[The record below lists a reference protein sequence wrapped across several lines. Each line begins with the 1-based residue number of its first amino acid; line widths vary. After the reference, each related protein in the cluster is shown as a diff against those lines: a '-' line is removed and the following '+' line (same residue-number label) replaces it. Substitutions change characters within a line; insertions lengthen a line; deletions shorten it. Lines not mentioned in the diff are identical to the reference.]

1 MAELRK
7 FESLYALHTEL
18 QAVSQQRYEEL
29 QTVEQ
34 LLEQHADSFS
44 KFLDKPARNATHR
57 TNLQSGKVKVE
68 DQEYAVTQNFIND
81 ALKLADELDLDEI
94 EAARVLLDADA
105 EGDQASFDR
114 PLWVCGLI
122 RFQNERSYLLD
133 CMRLCIQIANDEDI
147 DPSVQEGFG
156 QVVDERIF
164 GIPAQGSK
172 AQAGAQ
178 KIVPKCVAG
187 LQGIRSTMQNIGE
200 KVAAQN
206 VLFHPNVS
214 KRMDQQEP
222 SEIMRLKLIEQHET
236 LALILCAAIEKKQA
250 ESKDFNEFIQLLR
263 KVDKYDHLLVH
274 LIAVLGAYIA
284 IFGSNVG
291 GGDVEPV
298 RQLNEFICGRTA
310 EDVWAIPSLG
320 AAVRAW
326 WIAEYSGW
334 YHDDYAGYE
343 ARGINLDKEDEER
356 TKQFMDALKD
366 GAFDF
371 LLAVAAD
378 CHAHNQDWQDPTRWG
393 MRQWLQRKA
402 LPLASE
408 ALPFAPHFHSTLM
421 THLEV
426 LIDAAI
432 SNIPDVLRKLRTE
445 EDEQR
450 QLSQTH
456 EQDLDLE
463 RFLMIIAYAYD
474 GRPDAAMTFW
484 EDAESNLSGFL
495 NWASRRASTPLVSA
509 FCEMLQA
516 LSGNEEC
523 ATAAH
528 NFLLDE
534 TTHSGGKLKR
544 SASLTW
550 NQIFK
555 ELKFFMEKLQT
566 KPLPAQSQLVRHH
579 AKPSSDQAETEP
591 ESAMMLECYLRLI
604 AKLGYE
610 SPVAR
615 GLLLLDTSVELP
627 ETLIRL
633 ASAQIPGR
641 LRACVFNAFR
651 ALMHGKTHQESEI
664 MWDFIDLWLVGGW
677 GPKADPQRTVAML
690 QPSPQAVMD
699 AILDDISDGF
709 EQPVAFI
716 QLLISLIQP
725 SVDDGELCDKLPFKE
740 ALGTSNRLSGVDV
753 YVDYVFG
760 LVLTKKARDITDPMQ
775 LRILQLSCL
784 EFALASLASF
794 NEDLI
799 VLGNESN
806 VNVDLAMPTSSLE
819 AYVRLHPFARV
830 MEWMFN
836 EKVVNILVDIIN
848 RDADVLGQSSHDS
861 PVVMGVLRAVQV
873 MIKVIELQDTYLDLV
888 RPLIKKQL
896 GQRSRSV
903 ASGAYSAFEDGIMN
917 HLSLVED
924 LGRFTNLGN
933 PDLTWASLK
942 LLEKIST
949 SSKIISAWNPDG
961 RHAHRNKAIVQ
972 LERGGAG
979 VSIAASLANTIAQ
992 TLDPVQEAESP
1003 GYRTK
1008 MFILDFLYKCLKA
1021 NPDKPTIAHLLL
1033 GFRCEI
1039 NGLAIEHNG
1048 AFDMQR
1054 SLFHSLL
1061 NAFIGLSVY
1070 QEELGMRGYLITLK
1084 RKVLRIFQILWS
1096 SPLSSKLVMEELRA
1110 TNFLFHS
1117 LLQEPQV
1124 QPHLRWDG
1132 AEAVSPE
1139 FLVTDASH
1147 SYIEFLA
1154 TRAMAFE
1161 YIAKEL
1167 CSVSQKRIPTV
1178 KRQIFD
1184 ALNGQIRVDDDEP
1197 INIANI
1203 FDFFDFLNI
1212 DFVNIPSPEFDIY
1225 RDIDLTPCV
1234 EEDAITG
1241 SQFDIHKVHQLA
1253 LLKRAERLN
1262 RDNPEKKDTRALIAQ
1277 DELAAWDREQSLLL
1291 EYVVYHNRQKQ
1302 FSAHRLK
1309 VLRAWTNILLV
1320 MFEANDFKGT
1330 PKMAFLLQALQAI
1343 LPSLEAFST
1352 LSPAEAFE
1360 LARVAKVLLFKLD
1373 LSDSNGDGV
1382 TDKDI
1387 GNLISDKL
1395 FQLFQVC
1402 LTSIASWVG
1411 SADLRAIYYSI
1422 CYRYLTSV
1430 VDKTTDHTGATTSN
1444 ALATA
1449 RSRAIKAIQAY
1460 GDRLLNVICD
1470 DAYGSDS
1477 TCQTAAMILLGALV
1491 HLDHT
1496 TTVSGLQHT
1505 NNLDGSFVI
1514 NTLNRLNFIGV
1525 LVDSLKTILQDWSAV
1540 ASSSSSSQSQ
1550 PQPQPSSAHLHHQ
1563 QQLALPT
1570 QHQSATDSQ
1579 YLLSKLSLLLALCRS
1594 KLGSKFVLQANL
1606 FRALEVSGVFSTDPE
1621 LLVRQQQQQQSSSS
1635 ATGSSTTE
1643 TNTVRAMERHYTLL
1657 VYLARIV
1664 SAAVMA
1670 GKKRGSHNA
1679 LQGRKFLQAARGL
1692 VVQVLK
1698 RSVGIGAGAV
1708 GGAGSGSGQGNAGN
1722 GGVSMRAVNGSAYGS
1737 TVTNGGDNKQ
1747 GSEVQLELELEER
1760 VDELAEAFMLLIQ
1773 ATGFLEFEEEQM
1785 PAEKKPKGDLL
1796 FH

>member
-18 QAVSQQRYEEL
+18 QAVTQQRYEEL

-34 LLEQHADSFS
+34 LLERHADSFS
-44 KFLDKPARNATHR
+44 TFLDKPARNATHR
-57 TNLQSGKVKVE
+57 TTLQSGKVKVGDE
-68 DQEYAVTQNFIND
+68 EYKVTQDFIND
-81 ALKLADELDLDEI
+81 TLKLADELDLDEI

-114 PLWVCGLI
+114 PLWVCGLL

-133 CMRLCIQIANDEDI
+133 CMRLCIQLANDEDI

-164 GIPAQGSK
+164 GIPSQGSK
-172 AQAGAQ
+172 PQAGATRF
-178 KIVPKCVAG
+178 VPKCVAG
-187 LQGIRSTMQNIGE
+187 LQSLKSTMQNIGE

-206 VLFHPNVS
+206 VIFQPNVS

-222 SEIMRLKLIEQHET
+222 SEVMRLKLIEQHET
-236 LALILCAAIEKKQA
+236 LSLILCAAVEKKQA
-250 ESKDFNEFIQLLR
+250 ERNDFKEFIKLLR

-274 LIAVLGAYIA
+274 LIPVLGAYIA
-284 IFGSNVG
+284 AFGSNVN

-408 ALPFAPHFHSTLM
+408 ALPFAPHFHTSLM

-456 EQDLDLE
+456 EQELDLE

-534 TTHSGGKLKR
+534 STHSGGKLKR

-555 ELKFFMEKLQT
+555 ELKFFMEKLQS
-566 KPLPAQSQLVRHH
+566 KPLPAQSQLARHQ
-579 AKPSSDQAETEP
+579 AKPISDQAETEP

-604 AKLGYE
+604 AKLSYE
-610 SPVAR
+610 SPAAR
-615 GLLLLDTSVELP
+615 SLILLDTSIELP

-651 ALMHGKTHQESEI
+651 ALMHDKTHQESEI

-677 GPKADPQRTVAML
+677 APKADPQRTVAML

-709 EQPVAFI
+709 EQPVAFT
-716 QLLISLIQP
+716 QLLVALIQP
-725 SVDDGELCDKLPFKE
+725 SIDDGELCDRLPFKE
-740 ALGTSNRLSGVDV
+740 TLGTSNRLSGVDV

-760 LVLTKKARDITDPMQ
+760 LVLTKKARDISDPVQ

-806 VNVDLAMPTSSLE
+806 VNVDVAMPTSSLE

-861 PVVMGVLRAVQV
+861 PVVMAVLRAVQV
-873 MIKVIELQDTYLDLV
+873 MIKVIELQDTYLHLV
-888 RPLIKKQL
+888 RPLIKKQF

-903 ASGAYSAFEDGIMN
+903 ASGAYSAFEDGILN

-933 PDLTWASLK
+933 PDLTLASLK

-1039 NGLAIEHNG
+1039 NGLAIEPNG
-1048 AFDMQR
+1048 AFDIQR

-1061 NAFIGLSVY
+1061 NVFIGLSVY

-1084 RKVLRIFQILWS
+1084 RKILRIFQILWN

-1110 TNFLFHS
+1110 TNFLFHA

-1124 QPHLRWDG
+1124 QPHLKWDG
-1132 AEAVSPE
+1132 AEALSPE
-1139 FLVTDASH
+1139 FLVADASH
-1147 SYIEFLA
+1147 AYIEFLA
-1154 TRAMAFE
+1154 TRAMTFE

-1184 ALNGQIRVDDDEP
+1184 AMNGQIRVDEGEP

-1212 DFVNIPSPEFDIY
+1212 DFVNIPTPEFDIY
-1225 RDIDLTPCV
+1225 KDINLTPCV
-1234 EEDAITG
+1234 EEDAMAG
-1241 SQFDIHKVHQLA
+1241 SQINVHRVHQLA

-1262 RDNPEKKDTRALIAQ
+1262 RDNPEKKKDNQALITQ
-1277 DELAAWDREQSLLL
+1277 DELAAWDREQNLLID
-1291 EYVVYHNRQKQ
+1291 YVIYCNRQKQ

-1330 PKMAFLLQALQAI
+1330 PKLAFLLQALQAI

-1373 LSDSNGDGV
+1373 LSENGDGV

-1402 LTSIASWVG
+1402 LTSIASWVN
-1411 SADLRAIYYSI
+1411 SADLRALYYSI
-1422 CYRYLTSV
+1422 CYRYLSSV
-1430 VDKTTDHTGATTSN
+1430 VDKTTDHTGTTTRN

-1449 RSRAIKAIQAY
+1449 RSRAIKAIQAF

-1491 HLDHT
+1491 HLDHIT
-1496 TTVSGLQHT
+1496 TASGLQHT
-1505 NNLDGSFVI
+1505 NNLDGSFVV

-1540 ASSSSSSQSQ
+1540 TTPSAQQQQQQQPPSSQ
-1550 PQPQPSSAHLHHQ
+1550 
-1563 QQLALPT
+1563 QLTLAT
-1570 QHQSATDSQ
+1570 KSSATDSQ

-1606 FRALEVSGVFSTDPE
+1606 FRALELSGAFTTDPE
-1621 LLVRQQQQQQSSSS
+1621 LLVRQQQSQSSFP
-1635 ATGSSTTE
+1635 TVGSRTTAAD
-1643 TNTVRAMERHYTLL
+1643 VRALERHYTLL

-1679 LQGRKFLQAARGL
+1679 LQGRKFLQGARGL

-1698 RSVGIGAGAV
+1698 RSVGIGGVPA
-1708 GGAGSGSGQGNAGN
+1708 N
-1722 GGVSMRAVNGSAYGS
+1722 GVSTRAVNGSVVGA
-1737 TVTNGGDNKQ
+1737 DKD
-1747 GSEVQLELELEER
+1747 SEVQLELEER
-1760 VDELAEAFMLLIQ
+1760 VDELAEAFMLLIN

-1785 PAEKKPKGDLL
+1785 PAEKPRGDLL

>member
-44 KFLDKPARNATHR
+44 KFLDKPPRNPTSR
-57 TNLQSGKVKVE
+57 TALQSGRIKVQDE
-68 DQEYAVTQNFIND
+68 EYSVTQSFIND

-114 PLWVCGLI
+114 PLWVCGLL

-172 AQAGAQ
+172 PQAGAQ
-178 KIVPKCVAG
+178 KFVPKCVAG
-187 LQGIRSTMQNIGE
+187 LQAIRSTLQSIGE

-206 VLFHPNVS
+206 VLFQPNVS

-236 LALILCAAIEKKQA
+236 LSLILCAAVEKKQA
-250 ESKDFNEFIQLLR
+250 ESKDFKEFIQLLR

-274 LIAVLGAYIA
+274 LIPVLGAYIA
-284 IFGSNVG
+284 TFGSNVG
-291 GGDVEPV
+291 GGDVEPA

-393 MRQWLQRKA
+393 MRQWLQRKTT
-402 LPLASE
+402 PLASE
-408 ALPFAPHFHSTLM
+408 ALPFAPHFHSCLM

-484 EDAESNLSGFL
+484 EDTESNLAGFL

-516 LSGNEEC
+516 LAANEEC

-550 NQIFK
+550 HQIFK

-566 KPLPAQSQLVRHH
+566 KPLPAPSQLVRHH

-615 GLLLLDTSVELP
+615 NLLLLDTSVELP
-627 ETLIRL
+627 ETLIKL

-651 ALMHGKTHQESEI
+651 ALMHRKTHQESEI

-677 GPKADPQRTVAML
+677 GPKADTQRTVAML
-690 QPSPQAVMD
+690 QPSPQAVME

-725 SVDDGELCDKLPFKE
+725 SIDDGELCDKLPFKE
-740 ALGTSNRLSGVDV
+740 TLGTSNRLSGVDV

-760 LVLTKKARDITDPMQ
+760 LVLTKKAMDINDPMQ

-806 VNVDLAMPTSSLE
+806 VNVDVAVPTSSLE

-830 MEWMFN
+830 MEWLFN

-848 RDADVLGQSSHDS
+848 RDTDVLGQSSHDS
-861 PVVMGVLRAVQV
+861 PVVLGVLRAVQV
-873 MIKVIELQDTYLDLV
+873 MIKVLELQDTYLDLV
-888 RPLIKKQL
+888 RPLIKKQS

-949 SSKIISAWNPDG
+949 SPEIISAWEPDG

-992 TLDPVQEAESP
+992 TLDPVLEAESP
-1003 GYRTK
+1003 DYQTK
-1008 MFILDFLYKCLKA
+1008 VFILDFLYKCLKA

-1039 NGLAIEHNG
+1039 NGLAIEPNG
-1048 AFDMQR
+1048 AFDIQR

-1070 QEELGMRGYLITLK
+1070 QEELGMRGFLITLK
-1084 RKVLRIFQILWS
+1084 RKILRIFQILWS

-1110 TNFLFHS
+1110 TNFLFHT

-1132 AEAVSPE
+1132 VEAASPE

-1184 ALNGQIRVDDDEP
+1184 ALLNGQIRADDEEP

-1203 FDFFDFLNI
+1203 FDFFDFLNV
-1212 DFVNIPSPEFDIY
+1212 DFVDIPAPEFDIY
-1225 RDIDLTPCV
+1225 RDIDLTPCI
-1234 EEDAITG
+1234 EEDAMTG
-1241 SQFDIHKVHQLA
+1241 SQFNVHKVHELA

-1262 RDNPEKKDTRALIAQ
+1262 RDNPEKKDSQALITQ

-1291 EYVVYHNRQKQ
+1291 EYVIYRNRQKQ

-1330 PKMAFLLQALQAI
+1330 PKIAFLLQALQAI

-1373 LSDSNGDGV
+1373 LSDNTDGA
-1382 TDKDI
+1382 TDKDV

-1411 SADLRAIYYSI
+1411 SADLRALYYSI

-1430 VDKTTDHTGATTSN
+1430 VDKTTDHTGITTSN

-1449 RSRAIKAIQAY
+1449 RSRAIRAIQAY

-1496 TTVSGLQHT
+1496 TTASGLQHT
-1505 NNLDGSFVI
+1505 NDLDGSFVVT
-1514 NTLNRLNFIGV
+1514 TLNRLNFIGV
-1525 LVDSLKTILQDWSAV
+1525 LVDSLKTILKDWSAV
-1540 ASSSSSSQSQ
+1540 TTSPTSSVEQ
-1550 PQPQPSSAHLHHQ
+1550 Q
-1563 QQLALPT
+1563 QQLQPPSSQQLTLTT
-1570 QHQSATDSQ
+1570 QSSATDSQ
-1579 YLLSKLSLLLALCRS
+1579 YILSKLSLLLALCRS
-1594 KLGSKFVLQANL
+1594 KLGSKFVLQSNL
-1606 FRALEVSGVFSTDPE
+1606 FRALEVSGAFSTDPE
-1621 LLVRQQQQQQSSSS
+1621 LFVRQQQQN
-1635 ATGSSTTE
+1635 SSTRST
-1643 TNTVRAMERHYTLL
+1643 TYVRALERHYTLL

-1679 LQGRKFLQAARGL
+1679 LQGRKFLQGARGL

-1698 RSVGIGAGAV
+1698 MSVGI
-1708 GGAGSGSGQGNAGN
+1708 GGAGSGNL
-1722 GGVSMRAVNGSAYGS
+1722 GVSMRAVNGSAYS
-1737 TVTNGGDNKQ
+1737 VADRDSQ
-1747 GSEVQLELELEER
+1747 AQLELEER
-1760 VDELAEAFMLLIQ
+1760 VDELAEAFMLLIN
-1773 ATGFLEFEEEQM
+1773 ATGFLEFEEEQTA
-1785 PAEKKPKGDLL
+1785 AEKPKGDLL

>member
-1 MAELRK
+1 M
-7 FESLYALHTEL
+7 
-18 QAVSQQRYEEL
+18 
-29 QTVEQ
+29 
-34 LLEQHADSFS
+34 
-44 KFLDKPARNATHR
+44 
-57 TNLQSGKVKVE
+57 
-68 DQEYAVTQNFIND
+68 
-81 ALKLADELDLDEI
+81 
-94 EAARVLLDADA
+94 
-105 EGDQASFDR
+105 
-114 PLWVCGLI
+114 
-122 RFQNERSYLLD
+122 
-133 CMRLCIQIANDEDI
+133 
-147 DPSVQEGFG
+147 
-156 QVVDERIF
+156 
-164 GIPAQGSK
+164 
-172 AQAGAQ
+172 
-178 KIVPKCVAG
+178 
-187 LQGIRSTMQNIGE
+187 
-200 KVAAQN
+200 
-206 VLFHPNVS
+206 
-214 KRMDQQEP
+214 
-222 SEIMRLKLIEQHET
+222 
-236 LALILCAAIEKKQA
+236 
-250 ESKDFNEFIQLLR
+250 
-263 KVDKYDHLLVH
+263 
-274 LIAVLGAYIA
+274 
-284 IFGSNVG
+284 
-291 GGDVEPV
+291 

-408 ALPFAPHFHSTLM
+408 ALPFAPHFHATLM

-516 LSGNEEC
+516 LSCNEEC

-566 KPLPAQSQLVRHH
+566 KPLPAQSQLARHH

-615 GLLLLDTSVELP
+615 ALLLLDTNVELP

-677 GPKADPQRTVAML
+677 GPKGDPQRTVAML

-699 AILDDISDGF
+699 AIFDDISDGF

-725 SVDDGELCDKLPFKE
+725 SVDDGELCDRLPFKE

-760 LVLTKKARDITDPMQ
+760 LVLTKKARDVTDPMQ

-799 VLGNESN
+799 VLGNQSN
-806 VNVDLAMPTSSLE
+806 VNVDLAMPNSSLE

-873 MIKVIELQDTYLDLV
+873 MIKVIELQDTYLHLV

-1048 AFDMQR
+1048 AFDIQR

-1084 RKVLRIFQILWS
+1084 RKILRIFQILWT

-1110 TNFLFHS
+1110 TNFLFHA

-1132 AEAVSPE
+1132 AEAISPE
-1139 FLVTDASH
+1139 FLITDASH

-1154 TRAMAFE
+1154 TRAMTFE

-1184 ALNGQIRVDDDEP
+1184 ALNGQIRVDNDEP

-1212 DFVNIPSPEFDIY
+1212 DFVDIPAPDFDIY
-1225 RDIDLTPCV
+1225 RDIDLAPCI
-1234 EEDAITG
+1234 EEDAMTG
-1241 SQFDIHKVHQLA
+1241 SQFNIHRVQQLA
-1253 LLKRAERLN
+1253 SLKRAERLN
-1262 RDNPEKKDTRALIAQ
+1262 RDNPEKKDLQVLISP
-1277 DELAAWDREQSLLL
+1277 DELAAWEREQNLLL
-1291 EYVVYHNRQKQ
+1291 EYVIYRNRHKK

-1320 MFEANDFKGT
+1320 MFEANEIKGT
-1330 PKMAFLLQALQAI
+1330 PKMSFLLQALQAI

-1373 LSDSNGDGV
+1373 LSDANSGDGV

-1411 SADLRAIYYSI
+1411 SADLRALYYSI
-1422 CYRYLTSV
+1422 TYRYLTSV
-1430 VDKTTDHTGATTSN
+1430 VDKTTDHTGTTTSN

-1496 TTVSGLQHT
+1496 TTASGLQHT
-1505 NNLDGSFVI
+1505 NNLDGSFVV

-1540 ASSSSSSQSQ
+1540 TNSSSSQQQPQQQQQQVALGGTTQSQ
-1550 PQPQPSSAHLHHQ
+1550 P
-1563 QQLALPT
+1563 
-1570 QHQSATDSQ
+1570 ATDAQ

-1606 FRALEVSGVFSTDPE
+1606 FRALEVSGAFQTDPE
-1621 LLVRQQQQQQSSSS
+1621 LLVRQQQQQQSSS
-1635 ATGSSTTE
+1635 ATGSRKTTE
-1643 TNTVRAMERHYTLL
+1643 SETIRAMERHYTLL

-1679 LQGRKFLQAARGL
+1679 LQGRKFLQGARGL

-1698 RSVGIGAGAV
+1698 RSVGIGASSGNTANGA
-1708 GGAGSGSGQGNAGN
+1708 ST
-1722 GGVSMRAVNGSAYGS
+1722 RAVNGSAYG
-1737 TVTNGGDNKQ
+1737 NGSVGVDKE
-1747 GSEVQLELELEER
+1747 SEVHLELEER

-1773 ATGFLEFEEEQM
+1773 ETGFLEVSF
-1785 PAEKKPKGDLL
+1785 
-1796 FH
+1796 FFFFFFFS

>member
-18 QAVSQQRYEEL
+18 QAISQQRYEEL

-44 KFLDKPARNATHR
+44 KFLDKPARNATNR
-57 TNLQSGKVKVE
+57 TALQSGKIKVQDE
-68 DQEYAVTQNFIND
+68 EYAVTQDFIND

-114 PLWVCGLI
+114 PLWVCGLL

-172 AQAGAQ
+172 PQAGAQ
-178 KIVPKCVAG
+178 KFVPKCVAG
-187 LQGIRSTMQNIGE
+187 FQTIRSTMQNIGE

-206 VLFHPNVS
+206 VLFQPNVS

-236 LALILCAAIEKKQA
+236 LSLILCAAVEKKQA
-250 ESKDFNEFIQLLR
+250 ESKDFKEFIQFLR

-274 LIAVLGAYIA
+274 LIPVLGAYIA
-284 IFGSNVG
+284 TFGSNVG

-408 ALPFAPHFHSTLM
+408 ALPFAPHFHTSLM

-484 EDAESNLSGFL
+484 EDADSNLSGFL

-516 LSGNEEC
+516 LSCNEEC

-615 GLLLLDTSVELP
+615 NLLLLDTSVELP

-677 GPKADPQRTVAML
+677 GPKADTQRTVAML

-716 QLLISLIQP
+716 QLLNSLIQP
-725 SVDDGELCDKLPFKE
+725 SVDDGELCDRLPFKE

-806 VNVDLAMPTSSLE
+806 VNVDLAMSTSSLE

-888 RPLIKKQL
+888 RPLIKKQF

-949 SSKIISAWNPDG
+949 SSNIISAWEPDG

-979 VSIAASLANTIAQ
+979 VSIAASLANTIAE

-1003 GYRTK
+1003 GYQTK
-1008 MFILDFLYKCLKA
+1008 IFILDFLYKCLKA

-1039 NGLAIEHNG
+1039 NGLAIEPNG
-1048 AFDMQR
+1048 AFDIQR

-1084 RKVLRIFQILWS
+1084 RKILRIFQILWS

-1110 TNFLFHS
+1110 TNFLFHT

-1212 DFVNIPSPEFDIY
+1212 DFVNIPAPEFDIY

-1234 EEDAITG
+1234 EEDAMTG
-1241 SQFDIHKVHQLA
+1241 SQFNVHKVHQLA

-1262 RDNPEKKDTRALIAQ
+1262 RDNPEKKDTQALITQ

-1291 EYVVYHNRQKQ
+1291 EYVIYRNRQKQ

-1330 PKMAFLLQALQAI
+1330 AKMAFLLQALQAT

-1373 LSDSNGDGV
+1373 LSDKGDDV

-1411 SADLRAIYYSI
+1411 SADLRALYYSI

-1430 VDKTTDHTGATTSN
+1430 VDKTTDHTGTTTSN
-1444 ALATA
+1444 TLATA
-1449 RSRAIKAIQAY
+1449 RSRAIKTIQAY

-1496 TTVSGLQHT
+1496 TTASGLQHT
-1505 NNLDGSFVI
+1505 NNLDGSFVV
-1514 NTLNRLNFIGV
+1514 NALNRLNFIGV
-1525 LVDSLKTILQDWSAV
+1525 LVDSLKTILQDWSA
-1540 ASSSSSSQSQ
+1540 ATTSSSSQPSQ
-1550 PQPQPSSAHLHHQ
+1550 PSPSVPSHQ
-1563 QQLALPT
+1563 QQLALT
-1570 QHQSATDSQ
+1570 QQTASATDSQ

-1594 KLGSKFVLQANL
+1594 KLGSKFVLQSNL
-1606 FRALEVSGVFSTDPE
+1606 FRALEVSGAFSTDPE
-1621 LLVRQQQQQQSSSS
+1621 LLVASSSGS
-1635 ATGSSTTE
+1635 TGSTTD
-1643 TNTVRAMERHYTLL
+1643 VRALERHYTLL

-1679 LQGRKFLQAARGL
+1679 LQGRKFLQGARGL

-1698 RSVGIGAGAV
+1698 RSVGIG
-1708 GGAGSGSGQGNAGN
+1708 GGGSGNL
-1722 GGVSMRAVNGSAYGS
+1722 GVSMRAVNGSAYGS
-1737 TVTNGGDNKQ
+1737 TAVDGGI
-1747 GSEVQLELELEER
+1747 SRVQLELEER
-1760 VDELAEAFMLLIQ
+1760 VDELAEAFMLLID

-1785 PAEKKPKGDLL
+1785 PAEKPKGGLL